1 MSCLFVSLSP
11 SSPHQVFIFKSSDD
25 RCKEGEYTGNIMLL
39 SLMLGIMSR
48 LREFPMLHYE
58 QNVHLGFCMVVSLV
72 FFVWVGFFCLFGVL
86 FFCLFVWGGFAFVCL
101 SVCFIKIINPI

>member
-11 SSPHQVFIFKSSDD
+11 FSPHQVFIFKSSDD

-72 FFVWVGFFCLFGVL
+72 FFVWVGFFVCLGFCFFVCLFGGGLLL
-86 FFCLFVWGGFAFVCL
+86 FVCLFV
-101 SVCFIKIINPI
+101 S